1 MRKGVSHLKIGKENT
16 LAMNILNN
24 RAKKRKKII
33 AYIRKS
39 WILYLF
45 VLPAIVYLIIFNYI
59 PMYGVQIAFKDYRAS
74 LGILGS
80 PWVGLKHI
88 ITFFNSYQ
96 FVQLL
101 INTLALSFYGL
112 IAGFPVPIILALLLH
127 YTKNQRFKK
136 LTQMVT
142 YAPHFISTVVFCG
155 MIFILLGNEGVYNQI
170 IEILGFDKI
179 KFMSKPEYFRHIY
192 VWTDVF
198 KGMGWSSIIYIAA
211 LSGVDPQIHE
221 AAIIDGA
228 SKIQRIIH
236 VDFPSILPTIIILL
250 ILNAGRIMSVGFE
263 KAFLL
268 QNNLNLEHSEIIST
282 YVYKVGIQSGQFSY
296 STAIGLFNNI
306 INFLLLILVNKIS
319 KKITNIGVW

>member
-1 MRKGVSHLKIGKENT
+1 MAKSTRVVEGVIKKSGWMKDFKRNWMLYVLSLPT
-16 LAMNILNN
+16 LIF
-24 RAKKRKKII
+24 I
-33 AYIRKS
+33 
-39 WILYLF
+39 
-45 VLPAIVYLIIFNYI
+45 IIFHYI
-59 PMYGVQIAFKDYRAS
+59 PIYGVQLAFKDFFALKGIWESPWIGFENFERFFRSYYFWELLKNT
-74 LGILGS
+74 LGIN
-80 PWVGLKHI
+80 I
-88 ITFFNSYQ
+88 Y
-96 FVQLL
+96 QLL
-101 INTLALSFYGL
+101 V
-112 IAGFPVPIILALLLH
+112 GFPAPIILALLLNEVIN
-127 YTKNQRFKK
+127 TKFKR
-136 LTQMVT
+136 TVQMVT

-170 IEILGFDKI
+170 LQVLGFDKI

>member
-1 MRKGVSHLKIGKENT
+1 MSHLKIGKENT
-16 LAMNILNN
+16 LAVNILNN

-45 VLPAIVYLIIFNYI
+45 VLPAIVYLIIFSYI

-88 ITFFNSYQ
+88 ITFFDSYQ

>member
-1 MRKGVSHLKIGKENT
+1 MSHLKIGKENT
-16 LAMNILNN
+16 LAVNILNN

-88 ITFFNSYQ
+88 ITFFDSYQ

-155 MIFILLGNEGVYNQI
+155 MIFILLGTEGVYNQI

>member
-1 MRKGVSHLKIGKENT
+1 MSHLKIGKENT
-16 LAMNILNN
+16 LAVNILNN

-88 ITFFNSYQ
+88 ITFFDSYQ